1 MSRVTRQCMLVFQN
15 PENAE
20 ILNNV
25 NAKIGNFMQSGS
37 FISSDEDETEMIK
50 AKTNKKPSPNQF
62 FISDDSDD
70 DSKVVSCTKLW

>member
-1 MSRVTRQCMLVFQN
+1 
-15 PENAE
+15 
-20 ILNNV
+20 
-25 NAKIGNFMQSGS
+25 MQSGS